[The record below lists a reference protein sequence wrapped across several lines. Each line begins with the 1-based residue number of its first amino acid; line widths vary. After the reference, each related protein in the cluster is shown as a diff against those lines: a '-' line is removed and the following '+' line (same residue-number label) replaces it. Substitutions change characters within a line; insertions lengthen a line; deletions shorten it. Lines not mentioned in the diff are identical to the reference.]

1 VPAVNM
7 TEAMLNEP
15 ELNMVTCAGQA
26 TAPMVA
32 AINAVADVYYAETV
46 SSLASKSAGAGTRAN
61 IDEFT
66 QTTRD
71 ALQTVGGADKA
82 KAIIVLNPAE
92 PPIFMS
98 NTIYTRV
105 RRVDMPAIEAAAQ
118 ACVEKLKKYV
128 PGYRL
133 RMKPTLKD
141 PADDIIVSVVEV
153 EGLGDYLPIY
163 AGNLDII
170 NTAAIEI
177 AEAKAR
183 QLLRS

>member
-1 VPAVNM
+1 VNM

-26 TAPMVA
+26 TTPMVA
-32 AINAVADVYYAETV
+32 AINEVADVYYAETV

-66 QTTRD
+66 QTTRN
-71 ALQTVGGADKA
+71 ALERVGGADRA
-82 KAIIVLNPAE
+82 KAIIILNPAE

-105 RRVDMPAIEAAAQ
+105 RHVDMDAIQKAAA
-118 ACVEKLKKYV
+118 ACVEKLRDYV

-133 RMKPTLKD
+133 RLAPTLKD
-141 PADDIIVSVVEV
+141 PEDDIVVCAVEV
-153 EGLGDYLPIY
+153 EGLGDYLPVY

-183 QLLRS
+183 QILRS